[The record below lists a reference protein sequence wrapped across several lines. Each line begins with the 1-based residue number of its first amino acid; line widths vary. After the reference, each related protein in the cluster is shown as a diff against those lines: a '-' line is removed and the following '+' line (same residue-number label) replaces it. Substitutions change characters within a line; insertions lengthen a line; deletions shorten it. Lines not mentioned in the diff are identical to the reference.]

1 MESKIVQSTK
11 SLLDLS
17 NKLFYEKNK
26 KYYEDVLD
34 FLNLLFEDNSKIIT
48 KINFKKITL
57 NENIFLLY
65 NEIIKIYKLDKPTF
79 NLDKF
84 DLSIIDG
91 LDNINQIF
99 YDIALKL
106 SNNLLDKINY
116 KLKTKKI
123 ENKIKFTIVNI

>member
-106 SNNLLDKINY
+106 SNNILNNINY